1 MEKKTI
7 KLTENDLRALIREA
21 VENAIQDMQ
30 EPDMQEPIQEADELE
45 EGWFGDK
52 WNQMKAAGTTLTQKG
67 DAGLGKRLKGAVKNW
82 GSQGDL
88 NAYNELSTLLRDFLA
103 KREITTKM
111 TVGELLQRLGSMK
124 GNRSSQISKRG
135 GLAY

>member
-7 KLTENDLRALIREA
+7 KLTESDLRALIKEA
-21 VENAIQDMQ
+21 VETAIQDM
-30 EPDMQEPIQEADELE
+30 EAPIQEADELE
-45 EGWFGDK
+45 EGWLNNK
-52 WNQMKAAGTTLTQKG
+52 WNQTKAAASTLTQKG

-135 GLAY
+135 GSAY

>member
-21 VENAIQDMQ
+21 VETAIQDMEQ
-30 EPDMQEPIQEADELE
+30 PIQEADELE

-52 WNQMKAAGTTLTQKG
+52 WNQMKSAGTTLTQKG
-67 DAGLGKRLKGAVKNW
+67 DVGLGKRLKGAVKNW

-135 GLAY
+135 GLSY